1 MITNEFTW
9 ALILKMNWFGIPFGG
24 GCFGV
29 GFSAGFGVG
38 GAEGFVAFR
47 ADFGVSVSE
56 GFVGVAAGFGVGG
69 AEGFGGLRAD
79 FGVSVSEV
87 FVDFPADF
95 GVSEGSLSSAPKRLG
110 LLASSTFASVEIIRF
125 NRQISRKVK

>member
-1 MITNEFTW
+1 
-9 ALILKMNWFGIPFGG
+9 MNWFGIPFGG

-47 ADFGVSVSE
+47 ADFDVSVSE

-69 AEGFGGLRAD
+69 AEGFGGFLRRQRLRGIRRLPSRLRRLRGIA
-79 FGVSVSEV
+79 VVCSEAWV
-87 FVDFPADF
+87 CWRPQP
-95 GVSEGSLSSAPKRLG
+95 SLVLK
-110 LLASSTFASVEIIRF
+110 
-125 NRQISRKVK
+125 